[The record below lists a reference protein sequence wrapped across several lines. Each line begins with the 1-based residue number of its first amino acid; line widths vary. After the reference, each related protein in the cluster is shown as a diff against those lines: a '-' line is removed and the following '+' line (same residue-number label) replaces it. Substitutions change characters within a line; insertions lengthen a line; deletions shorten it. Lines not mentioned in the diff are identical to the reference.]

1 MNGSNNSA
9 GRTDE
14 RPRPTP
20 FRPLPRFEG
29 TGTVYHDHGSRRRA
43 IDAEIDDRRAIA
55 EQMEGVAT
63 RREAWIASA
72 NKRFDNR
79 HTSYLAIRQLRV
91 LLGDDE
97 PAKPIVNCQ
106 RRTPVHAIAARIGLT
121 SAQTLMVVNGI
132 FGEYAKCSSSTVAT
146 IVTTR
151 IYEWADTQE
160 GEAAKEGIRNGGAV
174 HCIPDHLKPEG

>member
-14 RPRPTP
+14 RPRPVP

-43 IDAEIDDRRAIA
+43 IDTEIDDRRAIA
-55 EQMEGVAT
+55 EQMEGIAT
-63 RREAWIASA
+63 RREAWISSA
-72 NKRFDNR
+72 ARRADSDR
-79 HTSYLAIRQLRV
+79 AIRQLRV
-91 LLGDDE
+91 LLGGDE
-97 PAKPIVNCQ
+97 PARPIVNSQ
-106 RRTPVHAIAARIGLT
+106 HRTPIHAIAVRIGLT

-174 HCIPDHLKPEG
+174 HLIPNHLKPEA

>member
-29 TGTVYHDHGSRRRA
+29 TGTVYHDHGSRRRE
-43 IDAEIDDRRAIA
+43 IEAETTRHAIA

-63 RREAWIASA
+63 RRETWISSA
-72 NKRFDNR
+72 ARRAD
-79 HTSYLAIRQLRV
+79 SSQAIRQLRV
-91 LLGDDE
+91 LFDGDE
-97 PAKPIVNCQ
+97 PARPIVNRQ
-106 RRTPVHAIAARIGLT
+106 HRIPIHAIAARIGLT
-121 SAQTLMVVNGI
+121 SAQTLMVVNGV

-174 HCIPDHLKPEG
+174 HLIPDHLKPLEG